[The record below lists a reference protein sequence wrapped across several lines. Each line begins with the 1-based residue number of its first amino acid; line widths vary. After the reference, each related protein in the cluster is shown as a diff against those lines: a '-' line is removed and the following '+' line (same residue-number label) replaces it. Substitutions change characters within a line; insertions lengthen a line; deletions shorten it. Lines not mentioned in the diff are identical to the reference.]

1 MRTGRGLMRS
11 SEGAR
16 MDEGESLSLREE
28 ALDLGVGIY

>member
-1 MRTGRGLMRS
+1 MRS

-28 ALDLGVGIY
+28 TLDLGVGMY